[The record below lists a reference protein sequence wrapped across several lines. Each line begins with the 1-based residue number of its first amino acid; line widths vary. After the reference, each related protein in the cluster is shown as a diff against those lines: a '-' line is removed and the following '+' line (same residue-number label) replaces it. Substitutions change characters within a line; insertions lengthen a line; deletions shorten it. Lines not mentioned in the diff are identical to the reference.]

1 MIYAVYIKNRD
12 GGLSLLFD
20 NIDQMFERINDLP
33 PGYHVVEGYIGYGVP
48 ETVKE

>member
-1 MIYAVYIKNRD
+1 MIYSICIKNRD
-12 GGLSLLFD
+12 GCLGLYFD

-33 PGYHVVEGYIGYGVP
+33 PGYHVVEGYIGYSMP